1 MSANDR
7 NEKFADKNDRYA
19 MDNEAAPDGAEG
31 ELSQDEL
38 NNVSG
43 GLIRRNESTDQSDAM
58 VRRNDDKNDPNERV
72 SI

>member
-43 GLIRRNESTDQSDAM
+43 GLRIL
-58 VRRNDDKNDPNERV
+58 KDPAGASNAEGGIV
-72 SI
+72 T